1 MNCFEARKEFGA
13 FWRRTLAP
21 EARAAFSSH
30 LGSCAKCDRSFRI
43 FALSAPVLYSER
55 EPEPRARPAGTARM
69 AIRPLTARRM
79 PSRSSGTPP
88 WRAVAAA
95 AILLIV
101 SGATA
106 AWTIIPAHQDMMEAI
121 AGDDPSVEPVSYT
134 PDASIF
140 SQDVIGSDP
149 SLQEP
154 VAPDNNPVRS
164 EGLAG

>member
-13 FWRRTLAP
+13 FWRRTLTP
-21 EARAAFSSH
+21 EARAAFNRH
-30 LGSCAKCDRSFRI
+30 LGGCVKCDHSFRT

-55 EPEPRARPAGTARM
+55 EPEPRARPAELARTAV
-69 AIRPLTARRM
+69 RPLTARRM
-79 PSRSSGTPP
+79 PSRSNGTPP

-101 SGATA
+101 SGAA
-106 AWTIIPAHQDMMEAI
+106 AWTALPARQDVMEAI
-121 AGDDPSVEPVSYT
+121 AGDDPAVEPVSYT

-154 VAPDNNPVRS
+154 LAPGNKPVRS